1 MLERKCNNC
10 DKKCQRPELE
20 DKLVEW
26 IEGQRYIVTR
36 NMIRIQALA
45 KAIEMKT
52 TNLYAS
58 NNWCTR
64 FLNRNNSHTSPE
76 VKNCSKAAHVP
87 RREDHRLP
95 LLWN

>member
-1 MLERKCNNC
+1 M
-10 DKKCQRPELE
+10 
-20 DKLVEW
+20 
-26 IEGQRYIVTR
+26 TR

-45 KAIEMKT
+45 KTIEMKT

-76 VKNCSKAAHVP
+76 VKNCSKAAHGP
-87 RREDHRLP
+87 RREDQTSTALELTAGRAEIM
-95 LLWN
+95 NY